1 MEPTAAL
8 NDDIRKHLP
17 SYLTMPQKE
26 ALASAFSTYPLLPTD
41 YYISG
46 KYLDEMLQG
55 DCWRSLKI
63 LNFETQEKKNAS
75 GIILSNSCDIAP
87 ENNRDIP
94 TTFVFSPVVKLSIYA
109 ETLKKSGIDHER
121 IKAKL
126 DSIRRQEVTSAFYL
140 PNVAG
145 GLGDEYIAFLD
156 IIHTMPMSALNIET
170 ENKKRFTLSMV
181 GFYMLLFKLS
191 VHFCR
196 MGENVLREA

>member
-1 MEPTAAL
+1 MAAL
-8 NDDIRKHLP
+8 KDDIRKHLP
-17 SYLTMPQKE
+17 SYLTMPQKD
-26 ALASAFSTYPLLPTD
+26 ALAKAFSTYPLLQTD

-46 KYLDEMLQG
+46 KYRDEMLQG

-63 LNFETQEKKNAS
+63 INFETQQKKNAS

-94 TTFVFSPVVKLSIYA
+94 TNFVFSPVVKLSIYA
-109 ETLKKSGIDHER
+109 ERLEKSRIDRER
-121 IKAKL
+121 IKARL

-145 GLGDEYIAFLD
+145 GLDDEYIAFLD
-156 IIHTMPMSALNIET
+156 TIHTMPTNALKIGT
-170 ENKKRFTLSMV
+170 ENIKRFTLSMV
-181 GFYMLLFKLS
+181 GFYMFLFKLS